1 MDDSLKFVDLG
12 CVIEYGDCFDNV
24 LIWSSI
30 RLAGGSKPWKI
41 GTELINISL
50 PFDVGQM
57 ERAMCSVFYNSHMY
71 SNTTHPA
78 SRWTES

>member
-1 MDDSLKFVDLG
+1 MRFEVCRYRVG
-12 CVIEYGDCFDNV
+12 GVVHTYTIYVIEYGECFDNV

-30 RLAGGSKPWKI
+30 RLAGGDESKPCKI

-57 ERAMCSVFYNSHMY
+57 ERAMCSMFYNSHMY
-71 SNTTHPA
+71 ST
-78 SRWTES
+78 